1 MTVPSVDEFVPALI
15 EPADISK
22 ATVGDVVPIPTLPR
36 NIVVTMLEFP
46 KTTVFDPSPVLLAPI
61 TISLFVC
68 PLKPPTLSPN
78 ALYPIY
84 IDDVIKPVILLPA
97 FDPNAVF

>member
-1 MTVPSVDEFVPALI
+1 MS
-15 EPADISK
+15 
-22 ATVGDVVPIPTLPR
+22 
-36 NIVVTMLEFP
+36 
-46 KTTVFDPSPVLLAPI
+46 API

-68 PLKPPTLSPN
+68 PLKPPRLSPN